1 MTVEELIKIL
11 QTFSLDLEV
20 KFISTED
27 GMDEMDIRN
36 VSSNREDGG
45 PLLM

>member
-20 KFISTED
+20 KFVSTED
-27 GMDEMDIRN
+27 GMDEMEIQA